1 MLIIYYVRDFLGE
14 LYILTNDDASFWI
27 YISIYYNNGEIIIY
41 PCYTFL
47 SLYKKLNEKWKIYKY
62 VCVEGVMIDKGSL
75 V

>member
-41 PCYTFL
+41 PCYTFFIFI
-47 SLYKKLNEKWKIYKY
+47 YKIKWKMKNI
-62 VCVEGVMIDKGSL
+62 
-75 V
+75 